1 MSGAG
6 GTDLVYMANQIAR
19 FFESQGDAA
28 AAVNGVADHI
38 RAFWSPDMRKALK
51 ARIDAGEAKDLSPIA
66 KDAVTSL

>member
-19 FFESQGDAA
+19 FFETQGDAA
-28 AAVNGVADHI
+28 AAVRGVADHLK
-38 RAFWSPDMRKALK
+38 AFWSPDMRAQLK
-51 ARIDAGEAKDLSPIA
+51 ARIAAGEAKDLSPLA